1 MVPAAT
7 VIEWWRVRPMW
18 QTVLIRLAWFV
29 LLIAAVTFIMIV
41 LMHNT
46 DRQRQAMTI
55 EIGTRFT
62 ALEDFYAEET
72 QSGYVK
78 GLGYT
83 VQNEKLGKLVE
94 RWISE
99 GKVEL
104 GGFVANI
111 QGKG

>member
-1 MVPAAT
+1 M
-7 VIEWWRVRPMW
+7 
-18 QTVLIRLAWFV
+18 
-29 LLIAAVTFIMIV
+29 
-41 LMHNT
+41 
-46 DRQRQAMTI
+46 I

-72 QSGYVK
+72 ASHYVT

-104 GGFVANI
+104 GGGAAI
-111 QGKG
+111 MTGKG